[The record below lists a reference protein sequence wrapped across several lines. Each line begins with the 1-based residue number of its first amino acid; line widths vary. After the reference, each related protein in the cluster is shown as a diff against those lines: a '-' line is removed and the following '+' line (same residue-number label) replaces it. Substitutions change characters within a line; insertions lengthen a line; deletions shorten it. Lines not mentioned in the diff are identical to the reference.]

1 MNGLGGNLDP
11 NRFLLNIV
19 PVFNVPTGPGAT
31 DPTGQNTTEITAIK
45 TVVNYETYTGFFN
58 TLSSYNQGQILVSDP
73 LYVAT
78 SFAVG
83 QQENT
88 NGFVCDINGNLNVN
102 GNIQFSGTLT
112 MSSDLRLKK
121 GVRNLDAVMCLQSVL
136 SLQGVNFTWRNNDE
150 YDIGF
155 IAQEVDKY
163 IPSAV
168 SEGVDGLLKLKPLA
182 LIPYL
187 VESIKVLHARIAVL
201 EGTVP
206 E

>member
-1 MNGLGGNLDP
+1 MSGGGANLDP
-11 NRFLLNIV
+11 SRFLLNIV

-31 DPTGQNTTEITAIK
+31 DATGQNTTAITAIK
-45 TVVNYETYTGFFN
+45 TVVNYQTYTGYFN

-73 LYVAT
+73 LYVVT

-83 QQENT
+83 QQGNT
-88 NGFVCDINGNLNVN
+88 SGFVCDINGNFNVN
-102 GNIQFSGTLT
+102 GNIQYSGTLT

-121 GVRNLDAVMCLQSVL
+121 DVRNLNAIMCLQSVL

-187 VESIKVLHARIAVL
+187 VESIKVLHARIAAL
-201 EGTVP
+201 ERAIP